1 MSEHPTTDAP
11 PAEHTP
17 ADPHAAP
24 GRGFWILMLLTLVGV
39 GGVAYVQFA
48 RVDAARTRGVMGM
61 GQESELPVLA
71 DLPEFSLTE
80 RSGKTVTLNDLR
92 GKVWVADFIFTGCA
106 GPCPVMSKR
115 MQTLQAELLRD
126 RKDSV
131 LCVSFSVDPEND
143 TPEVLREYA
152 ETRGADPKRWLFLTG
167 EKKKVR
173 SLVADGFKL
182 TVPKTPEEEE
192 ELLHSTRFVLVDRKG
207 RIRGYYYC
215 INEADEYD
223 MVGAMD
229 RPMDPDEKKKMMRDM
244 ESLIREGSR

>member
-1 MSEHPTTDAP
+1 MSDTPTNETIANEP
-11 PAEHTP
+11 LP

-24 GRGFWILMLLTLVGV
+24 GRGFWIMMVLSLLGV
-39 GGVAYVQFA
+39 GGVAYLQFS
-48 RVDAARTRGVMGM
+48 RVDAARTRGGMGM
-61 GQESELPVLA
+61 GVQRELPVLA
-71 DLPEFSLTE
+71 ELPDFSLTE
-80 RSGKTVTLNDLR
+80 RSGKKVTLNDLR

-131 LCVSFSVDPEND
+131 LCVSISVDPVND
-143 TPEVLREYA
+143 TPDVLRDYA

-167 EKKKVR
+167 EKKPVR

-182 TVPKTPEEEE
+182 AAPKTPEEEE

-207 RIRGYYYC
+207 RIRGYYKC
-215 INEADEYD
+215 LSDEDEYD
-223 MVGAMD
+223 MVRAMD
-229 RPMDPDEKKKMMRDM
+229 RPMDTDEKKKMMRDM
-244 ESLIREGSR
+244 ESLIREGNR